1 MSELLN
7 FILDQENSFKN
18 RARLSSLWS
27 DFPLHKVANPDGYAA
42 NINAWKK
49 ALFHASLAGLIPTT
63 ATTASKKGAKES
75 GTNDVL
81 VLATGQELT
90 RALEFRPWGIPAG
103 LASVVQEAVANR
115 ELVPLS
121 DFQTSK
127 YSIYS
132 RSWIP
137 TPWQVIQWSLRQ
149 IGLTGGPPNK
159 LSVGRFVVVENVET
173 AANAVTLLQDELHRS
188 TTSGIYSLQTFT
200 HHFSHVLGAGSPPLT
215 QNDILV
221 LLTYMSRD
229 KPSLSYSPS
238 TGTIKFT
245 PPTSSRAEE
254 ITETDT
260 SIAQVKSL
268 QLSLDLAIPP
278 LESRLESLT
287 SAVRNAVQKQ
297 QLSTARSLLKS
308 KKLVENT
315 LEKRRANLLQVEESL
330 HAIDNAADNV
340 AIIQSMQKS
349 AAVMKTLNES
359 VGGVEGVERI
369 TDALRDEMAVAE
381 DIGRII
387 AEPGAAAVPEV
398 EVEDEF
404 EALVAEEKKKVEEK
418 ERIEREKK
426 EAMERVEREKK
437 EAIERAELE
446 KKEEQERMDRE
457 KREANER
464 IERAL
469 ERTRREKR
477 EREEAEATSRQ
488 LAELEAFET
497 KKEEERKQAEA
508 LSARLAA
515 SESVSA
521 TSEAVS
527 IPAAVSTEEEEQSLS
542 RSMEMMREMKLDEN
556 KSSAVTTTEREQ
568 HENKKPDPMLAS

>member
-1 MSELLN
+1 
-7 FILDQENSFKN
+7 
-18 RARLSSLWS
+18 
-27 DFPLHKVANPDGYAA
+27 
-42 NINAWKK
+42 
-49 ALFHASLAGLIPTT
+49 
-63 ATTASKKGAKES
+63 
-75 GTNDVL
+75 
-81 VLATGQELT
+81 
-90 RALEFRPWGIPAG
+90 
-103 LASVVQEAVANR
+103 
-115 ELVPLS
+115 
-121 DFQTSK
+121 
-127 YSIYS
+127 
-132 RSWIP
+132 
-137 TPWQVIQWSLRQ
+137 
-149 IGLTGGPPNK
+149 
-159 LSVGRFVVVENVET
+159 
-173 AANAVTLLQDELHRS
+173 
-188 TTSGIYSLQTFT
+188 
-200 HHFSHVLGAGSPPLT
+200 
-215 QNDILV
+215 
-221 LLTYMSRD
+221 MSRD

-245 PPTSSRAEE
+245 PPTSSHAEE
-254 ITETDT
+254 ITETDI

-287 SAVRNAVQKQ
+287 TAVRNAVQKQ

-369 TDALRDEMAVAE
+369 TDALRDETAVAE

-387 AEPGAAAVPEV
+387 AEPGAAAVPE
-398 EVEDEF
+398 EDMEDEF

-418 ERIEREKK
+418 ERVEREKREAIERAAREKK
-426 EAMERVEREKK
+426 EALERAEREKK
-437 EAIERAELE
+437 DEEERVE
-446 KKEEQERMDRE
+446 RE

-477 EREEAEATSRQ
+477 EREEAEATSKR
-488 LAELEAFET
+488 LAELEAFEV
-497 KKEEERKQAEA
+497 KKDQEQKQAEA

-515 SESVSA
+515 SEQVFA
-521 TSEAVS
+521 ASEAIA
-527 IPAAVSTEEEEQSLS
+527 IPSTASKEEESSLS
-542 RSMEMMREMKLDEN
+542 RSMEMMRDMKLNETKSRLTTSTEKQQDEN
-556 KSSAVTTTEREQ
+556 KEPE
-568 HENKKPDPMLAS
+568 PMLAS

>member
-1 MSELLN
+1 
-7 FILDQENSFKN
+7 
-18 RARLSSLWS
+18 
-27 DFPLHKVANPDGYAA
+27 
-42 NINAWKK
+42 
-49 ALFHASLAGLIPTT
+49 
-63 ATTASKKGAKES
+63 
-75 GTNDVL
+75 
-81 VLATGQELT
+81 
-90 RALEFRPWGIPAG
+90 
-103 LASVVQEAVANR
+103 
-115 ELVPLS
+115 
-121 DFQTSK
+121 
-127 YSIYS
+127 
-132 RSWIP
+132 
-137 TPWQVIQWSLRQ
+137 
-149 IGLTGGPPNK
+149 
-159 LSVGRFVVVENVET
+159 
-173 AANAVTLLQDELHRS
+173 
-188 TTSGIYSLQTFT
+188 
-200 HHFSHVLGAGSPPLT
+200 
-215 QNDILV
+215 
-221 LLTYMSRD
+221 MSRD
-229 KPSLSYSPS
+229 KPSLSYSSS

-245 PPTSSRAEE
+245 PPTSSHAEE
-254 ITETDT
+254 ITETDI

-278 LESRLESLT
+278 LEARLESLT
-287 SAVRNAVQKQ
+287 TAVQTAVQKQ

-387 AEPGAAAVPEV
+387 AEPGAAAVPE
-398 EVEDEF
+398 EDVEDEF

-418 ERIEREKK
+418 ERIERERK
-426 EAMERVEREKK
+426 EAIERAEREKK
-437 EAIERAELE
+437 EAIERALRENR
-446 KKEEQERMDRE
+446 EEQERVERE
-457 KREANER
+457 KEEANER

-477 EREEAEATSRQ
+477 EREEAEATSKR
-488 LAELEAFET
+488 LAELEAFEV

-521 TSEAVS
+521 TSDAVP
-527 IPAAVSTEEEEQSLS
+527 IPATTSSTQDDSSLS
-542 RSMEMMREMKLDEN
+542 RSMEMMRDMKLNETKSTAPAVAEKEQDEN
-556 KSSAVTTTEREQ
+556 KEPE
-568 HENKKPDPMLAS
+568 PMLAS

>member
-7 FILDQENSFKN
+7 FILDHEESFKN

-49 ALFHASLAGLIPTT
+49 ALFHASLAGIIPTT
-63 ATTASKKGAKES
+63 ATSATKKGTKES

-81 VLATGQELT
+81 VLATGQELI
-90 RALEFRPWGIPAG
+90 RALEYRPWGIPAG

-137 TPWQVIQWSLRQ
+137 TPWQVIRWSLRQ
-149 IGLTGGPPNK
+149 IGITGGPPNK
-159 LSVGRFVVVENVET
+159 LSVGRFVVVENVEA
-173 AANAVTLLQDELHRS
+173 AANAVILLQDELHRS
-188 TTSGIYSLQTFT
+188 TTSGTYSLHTFT
-200 HHFSHVLGAGSPPLT
+200 HHFSHVIGTSSPPLT

-229 KPSLSYSPS
+229 KPSLSYSSS

-245 PPTSSRAEE
+245 PPTSSHAEE
-254 ITETDT
+254 ITETDI

-278 LESRLESLT
+278 LEARLESLAT
-287 SAVRNAVQKQ
+287 AVQTAVQKQ

-381 DIGRII
+381 DIGRIV
-387 AEPGAAAVPEV
+387 AEPGAAAVPE
-398 EVEDEF
+398 EDVEDEF

-418 ERIEREKK
+418 ERIERERK
-426 EAMERVEREKK
+426 EAIERAEREKK
-437 EAIERAELE
+437 EAIERAERE
-446 KKEEQERMDRE
+446 NREEQERVARE
-457 KREANER
+457 KAEANER

-477 EREEAEATSRQ
+477 EREEAEATSKR
-488 LAELEAFET
+488 LAELEAFEV

-521 TSEAVS
+521 TSEAVP
-527 IPAAVSTEEEEQSLS
+527 IPATTSSTQDDSSLS
-542 RSMEMMREMKLDEN
+542 RSMEMMRDMKLNETKSTAPAVAEKEQDEN
-556 KSSAVTTTEREQ
+556 KEPE
-568 HENKKPDPMLAS
+568 PMLAS

>member
-1 MSELLN
+1 MSDLLN
-7 FILDQENSFKN
+7 YILDHEDSFKN

-49 ALFHASLAGLIPTT
+49 ALFHASRAGLIPTT
-63 ATTASKKGAKES
+63 ATTAAKKGTKES

-81 VLATGQELT
+81 VLSTGQELA
-90 RALEFRPWGIPAG
+90 RALEYRPWGIPAA

-159 LSVGRFVVVENVET
+159 LSVGRFVVVENVEA
-173 AANAVTLLQDELHRS
+173 AANAVILLQNELHRS
-188 TTSGIYSLQTFT
+188 TTSGTYSLHTFT
-200 HHFSHVLGAGSPPLT
+200 HHFSHVLGTSSPPLT

-229 KPSLSYSPS
+229 KPTLSYSRETS
-238 TGTIKFT
+238 TIKFT
-245 PPTSSRAEE
+245 SPTSAHAEE
-254 ITETDT
+254 ITETDI
-260 SIAQVKSL
+260 SIAQIKSL
-268 QLSLDLAIPP
+268 QLSLELAIPP

-287 SAVRNAVQKQ
+287 SAVRNAVQRQ

-308 KKLVENT
+308 KKLVEST

-330 HAIDNAADNV
+330 HAIDNAADHV

-387 AEPGAAAVPEV
+387 AEPGAAAVPE
-398 EVEDEF
+398 EDVEDEF
-404 EALVAEEKKKVEEK
+404 EALVEEEKRKVEEK
-418 ERIEREKK
+418 ERAERERKEAVERAAREKQEAFERAEREKK
-426 EAMERVEREKK
+426 EEE
-437 EAIERAELE
+437 ERAE
-446 KKEEQERMDRE
+446 RE
-457 KREANER
+457 KREVNER

-477 EREEAEATSRQ
+477 EREEAEATSKR
-488 LAELEAFET
+488 LAELESFEL

-508 LSARLAA
+508 LSARLA
-515 SESVSA
+515 S
-521 TSEAVS
+521 SEAIS
-527 IPAAVSTEEEEQSLS
+527 IPAAASSTEQEESLS
-542 RSMEMMREMKLDEN
+542 RSMEMMRDMKLAGTKPATPAIIEEKQDEN
-556 KSSAVTTTEREQ
+556 KEPE
-568 HENKKPDPMLAS
+568 PMLAS

>member
-1 MSELLN
+1 
-7 FILDQENSFKN
+7 
-18 RARLSSLWS
+18 
-27 DFPLHKVANPDGYAA
+27 
-42 NINAWKK
+42 
-49 ALFHASLAGLIPTT
+49 
-63 ATTASKKGAKES
+63 
-75 GTNDVL
+75 
-81 VLATGQELT
+81 
-90 RALEFRPWGIPAG
+90 
-103 LASVVQEAVANR
+103 
-115 ELVPLS
+115 
-121 DFQTSK
+121 
-127 YSIYS
+127 
-132 RSWIP
+132 
-137 TPWQVIQWSLRQ
+137 
-149 IGLTGGPPNK
+149 
-159 LSVGRFVVVENVET
+159 
-173 AANAVTLLQDELHRS
+173 
-188 TTSGIYSLQTFT
+188 
-200 HHFSHVLGAGSPPLT
+200 
-215 QNDILV
+215 
-221 LLTYMSRD
+221 MSRD

-245 PPTSSRAEE
+245 PPTSSHAEE
-254 ITETDT
+254 ITETDI

-287 SAVRNAVQKQ
+287 TAVRNAVQKQ

-369 TDALRDEMAVAE
+369 TDALRDETAVAE

-387 AEPGAAAVPEV
+387 AEPGAAAVPE
-398 EVEDEF
+398 EDMEDEF

-418 ERIEREKK
+418 ERVEREKREAIERAAREKK
-426 EAMERVEREKK
+426 EALERAEREKK
-437 EAIERAELE
+437 DEEERVE
-446 KKEEQERMDRE
+446 RE

-477 EREEAEATSRQ
+477 EREEAGATSKR
-488 LAELEAFET
+488 LAELEAFEV
-497 KKEEERKQAEA
+497 KKDQEQKQAEA

-515 SESVSA
+515 SEQVFA
-521 TSEAVS
+521 ASEAIA
-527 IPAAVSTEEEEQSLS
+527 IPSTASKEEESSLS
-542 RSMEMMREMKLDEN
+542 RSMEMMRDMKLNETKSRLTTSTEKQQDEN
-556 KSSAVTTTEREQ
+556 KEPE
-568 HENKKPDPMLAS
+568 PMLAS